1 MSAELVNSLGTFL
14 DRVRGIRED
23 WRILEHKELW
33 FRGEGE
39 RHDESVLRPNLY
51 RLSKGRAMK
60 SISDLLNIESELYN
74 DFQRCGAQL
83 CSEKIQEGD
92 RDWDWYFLM
101 QHHSAPTR
109 LLDWSDGGLIALHFA
124 LRNKTK
130 DALRDEK
137 TKSEC
142 HPFVYVL
149 DPDRLKDRLNTLSD
163 RADDEERWKNYVK
176 KHPFFEGREDEWE
189 YAYVPADEKER
200 DELPIPIIPLV
211 LDFPHITRR
220 VAAQRSRFVVSELI
234 QIGSPRS
241 MAKEIHL

>member
-1 MSAELVNSLGTFL
+1 M
-14 DRVRGIRED
+14 
-23 WRILEHKELW
+23 
-33 FRGEGE
+33 
-39 RHDESVLRPNLY
+39 RP
-51 RLSKGRAMK
+51 
-60 SISDLLNIESELYN
+60 ISDLLNIESELYN

-83 CSEKIQEGD
+83 CNEKIQEGD
-92 RDWDWYFLM
+92 RDWDSYLLM

-137 TKSEC
+137 AKSEC

-149 DPDRLKDRLNTLSD
+149 DPDRLKDGLNALSD

-189 YAYVPADEKER
+189 YAYVPADEKSATSYR
-200 DELPIPIIPLV
+200 YQSFPWSWI
-211 LDFPHITRR
+211 FPHITRR
-220 VAAQRSRFVVSELI
+220 VAAQRSRFVVFGTDPDWLAEEFGKGDSTVKVITIDPDSVSKIRVELREVELP
-234 QIGSPRS
+234 SPLFTRIL
-241 MAKEIHL
+241 MVWGEK